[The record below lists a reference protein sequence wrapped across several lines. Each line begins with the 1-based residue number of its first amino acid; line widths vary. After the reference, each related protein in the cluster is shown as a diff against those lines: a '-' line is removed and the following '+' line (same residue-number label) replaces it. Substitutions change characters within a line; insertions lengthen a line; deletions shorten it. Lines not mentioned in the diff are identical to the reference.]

1 MLGIILCIAIYLI
14 EMFNDKLK
22 NLVVSEVTIEPWP
35 GEVTTGNYEELA
47 EDEETFVENLGV
59 EETSGEIDEID
70 DLVGEEV
77 KGEYEDNSVIK
88 FMIFKLINTS

>member
-59 EETSGEIDEID
+59 EETSGEID